1 MGPCCAGSSRAR
13 AGTSF
18 WSCAASST
26 SCAVLVR
33 GGAGEDDQKALARS
47 IAQLDELFLL
57 VVVGEFNSGKSA
69 VVNALLGESAVE
81 EGVTPT
87 TSRIRLIK
95 HGGERRRRPTGGGFE
110 ELTLPVKILREMNIV
125 DTPGTNA
132 VIEGHEALTREFVPR
147 SDLVLFVTS
156 ADRPFTAS
164 ERAFLE
170 AIRNWGKKVVVAV
183 NKIDILDQP
192 QDIDRV
198 VQFVREKLR
207 AQLGLHPE
215 VFAVSARRAQRIK
228 AAGLAAN
235 PQAGGFDA
243 LEAWITGTLDDAE
256 RVRLKL
262 LNPVGVGLRVLGR
275 AGSSVAE
282 RAAVLDAEVEALQ
295 EIETQLGR
303 QREELAR
310 ELRPRLSEVD
320 RPLLEL
326 ERRADAFLERALGLG
341 ALGALL
347 DRSGVL
353 RAFERQVAAGLRPA
367 VEKRVDGL
375 VDALLSGEARL
386 RTTVTDAFAGRQL
399 LGAANLP
406 APVDAVPP
414 PDRARLRDLLWR
426 EAQRAL
432 GEYDVRVEARRVAG
446 AARRVAVGAVLLA
459 LGVIGVGLGALTL
472 GASTT
477 ATTTALL
484 LAAAVGAAGLAA
496 LAAQK
501 RRERARLRERVERVR
516 RRLTSALRGAVERQ
530 QEAGGRS
537 VRDAIAPYERVVH
550 SERDRLRARGDE
562 LAQLRA
568 GLERLRGRIEALG

>member
-1 MGPCCAGSSRAR
+1 MLRRILESAR
-13 AGTSF
+13 RDLVLELCGQLDKLRV
-18 WSCAASST
+18 
-26 SCAVLVR
+26 VLVR
-33 GGAGEDDQKALARS
+33 GEVPEEDQKALARS
-47 IAQLDELFLL
+47 IAQLNELFLL

-87 TSRIRLIK
+87 TSRIQLIR

-110 ELTLPVKILREMNIV
+110 EMTLPVKILREMNIV

-170 AIRNWGKKVVVAV
+170 AIRDWGKKVVVAV
-183 NKIDILDQP
+183 NKVDILDTP
-192 QDIDRV
+192 QDVDKV

-207 AQLGLHPE
+207 TQLGLHPE

-228 AAGLAAN
+228 AAGLAPN
-235 PQAGGFDA
+235 PQAGGFDS
-243 LEAWITGTLDDAE
+243 LEAWITGTLDNAE

-262 LNPVGVGLRVLGR
+262 LNPVGVGLQVVGR
-275 AGSSVAE
+275 ASSSVAE
-282 RAAVLDAEVEALQ
+282 RTAALDAEVEALQ
-295 EIETQLGR
+295 EIETQIGR
-303 QREELAR
+303 QRDELAR
-310 ELRPRLSEVD
+310 ELRPRLSDVD

-326 ERRADAFLERALGLG
+326 ERRADAFLERTVGLG
-341 ALGALL
+341 ALTALV

-353 RAFERQVAAGLRPA
+353 RAFEKEVVAGLRPT

-375 VDALLSGEARL
+375 VDTLLSGEARL
-386 RTTVTDAFAGRQL
+386 RATVRDAFAGRQL
-399 LGAANLP
+399 LGAANLA

-432 GEYDVRVEARRVAG
+432 GEYDVRVEARHVASV
-446 AARRVAVGAVLLA
+446 ARGVAVGATLLV
-459 LGVIGVGLGALTL
+459 LGVIGAGLGALAL
-472 GASTT
+472 GAGTAAT
-477 ATTTALL
+477 ATVLL
-484 LAAAVGAAGLAA
+484 LAAAVVAAGLAA
-496 LAAQK
+496 PPALQ
-501 RRERARLRERVERVR
+501 RRERARLRERVDPVR
-516 RRLTSALRGAVERQ
+516 RRLGSALRGAVERQ

-537 VRDAIAPYERVVH
+537 VRDAIAPYERLVH

-568 GLERLRGRIEALG
+568 GLDKLRGRIETMG